1 MTTSDTRVPFAAAA
15 LITAPALLTIAD
27 AMQTTD
33 RFPFAF
39 TVVLWAAF
47 VCFVPAIFAL
57 ADLARRGAPALA
69 TAGLAS
75 ALVGTMAGAAMQVLF
90 RTRAVLEGAAI
101 DPAARA
107 AAMGAIEGSAPLA
120 LSTLVPGIFFPIGLL
135 VLAVALYRSRAVPA
149 WSAALLG
156 SGAVLFPVGH
166 AVGLTPALIG
176 GDLVLLAALAP
187 IGASLF
193 RGSGSPAPAPAAA

>member
-1 MTTSDTRVPFAAAA
+1 MTASDTRVPFAALS
-15 LITAPALLTIAD
+15 LIAAPALLTIAD

-57 ADLARRGAPALA
+57 ADMARRGAPALA
-69 TAGLAS
+69 TAGLAA

-90 RTRAVLEGAAI
+90 RTRAVLESAAI
-101 DPAARA
+101 DPAARDA
-107 AAMGAIEGSAPLA
+107 ALGAIKGSAPLA

-135 VLAVALYRSRAVPA
+135 ILAVALYRARAVPM

-156 SGAVLFPVGH
+156 LGAVLFPVGH
-166 AVGLTPALIG
+166 AVGLAPALVG

-187 IGASLF
+187 IGASLL
-193 RGSGSPAPAPAAA
+193 RGARAPAAAPAAA

>member
-15 LITAPALLTIAD
+15 LVAAPALLTIAD
-27 AMQTTD
+27 AMQASD
-33 RFPFAF
+33 QFPFAF

-69 TAGLAS
+69 MAGLAS

-120 LSTLVPGIFFPIGLL
+120 LSTLVPGLFFPIGLL
-135 VLAVALYRSRAVPA
+135 VLAIALHRARAVPV

-156 SGAVLFPVGH
+156 LGAVLFPVGH
-166 AVGLTPALIG
+166 AAGLVPALIG

-193 RGSGSPAPAPAAA
+193 RGAGSRAPAPAAA